1 MTCKRS
7 LVQFQYR
14 PPFNCSK
21 LGFPFRMDNLDMIEI
36 TYPDGSKQEIADGT
50 PIMEIVSGL
59 PQSVRKKAIAAR
71 IGGRTYDLQQTVE
84 EGGDFEVILAG
95 SEGSLDELRHSFSHL
110 MALALQKLFAG
121 VKFAI
126 GPSIRDGFYYDILL
140 DRRLTPEDL
149 ERIEKK
155 MKELLEAGGLKF
167 EREVLSRDEAIA
179 LFEKLDQPFKVEM
192 INDLEDDEVSIYR
205 LGEFTDLCIGP
216 HVPDVKFLKNYKLT
230 SLAGAYWRGDEKREM
245 LQRIYG
251 TSFFSADDLKTE
263 LDRREEA
270 KKRDHRKLGPQLELF
285 DIKEEA
291 GGGLVFWYPKG
302 YILRETIENY
312 WKDLHRRNGYGV
324 IMTPHIADSKLWK
337 TSGHLDYYRDNMFI
351 IGGEGDQEFV
361 LKPMNCPYH
370 ILIYKSKIHSYRDL
384 PIRYAEL
391 GTVYRNE
398 RSGTLHGLLRVR
410 GFTQDD
416 AHIFCTPEQ
425 LDDEIDKCFDLAHEI
440 LTTFG
445 FHDYKVELSAHDPE
459 SMEKYAGSE
468 QEWRMAEAA
477 LLKAIEKRDI
487 PFEKTPGEAVFY
499 GPKIDLKLI
508 DAIGRSWQAT
518 TIQFDFNLP
527 RRFDV
532 KYVTSEGNK
541 EYVYMIH
548 RALLG
553 SIERFV
559 GTLTEHY
566 AGAFPL
572 WLAPVQ
578 VVVIPVSPDQTDYA
592 RESVERLIAAGI
604 RAEADLRDEKLGYRI
619 RDAEV
624 KKVPYMA
631 VAGKKE
637 MGEGT
642 LDIRSKKK
650 GRLGARKLDEIIEEL
665 VDEIEGKA

>member
-1 MTCKRS
+1 VGGEYLPPRCFLYFRYS
-7 LVQFQYR
+7 LRV
-14 PPFNCSK
+14 
-21 LGFPFRMDNLDMIEI
+21 DNLNMLEI
-36 TYPDGSKQEIADGT
+36 TYPDGSKKEIAEGS

-71 IGGRTYDLQQTVE
+71 IGGRTYDLQQTID
-84 EGGDFEVILAG
+84 EGGDFEVVLAG
-95 SEGSLDELRHSFSHL
+95 SEGSLDELRHSSSHL
-110 MALALQKLFAG
+110 MALAIQELYPG

-126 GPSIRDGFYYDILL
+126 GPSIKDGFYYDILM
-140 DRRLTPEDL
+140 DHRLVPEDL
-149 ERIEKK
+149 EKIEDK
-155 MKELLEAGGLKF
+155 MGQLLRKGGLKF
-167 EREVLSRDEAIA
+167 ERKVMPRDEAIA
-179 LFEKLDQPFKVEM
+179 LFDKMEQPFKVEL
-192 INDLEDDEVSIYR
+192 ISDLDVDEVSIYS
-205 LGEFTDLCIGP
+205 LGEFTDLCTGP
-216 HVPDVKFLKNYKLT
+216 HVPAVKMLKHYKLT

-251 TSFFSADDLKTE
+251 TSFFSADDLKEE
-263 LDRREEA
+263 LERREEA
-270 KKRDHRKLGPQLELF
+270 KKRDHRKLGPALELF

-312 WKDLHRRNGYGV
+312 WKDLHRRNGYDV
-324 IMTPHIADSKLWK
+324 ILTPHIADSKLWK
-337 TSGHLDYYRDNMFI
+337 TSGHLDFYRENMFI
-351 IGGEGDQEFV
+351 IGDADGQEFV

-425 LDDEIDKCFDLAHEI
+425 LDEEVDKCFDLAHEI
-440 LTTFG
+440 LSTFG
-445 FHDYKVELSAHDPE
+445 FHEYTVELSAHDPE
-459 SMEKYAGSE
+459 NMEKYAGSE
-468 QEWRMAEAA
+468 KEWQMAEAA

-487 PFEKTPGEAVFY
+487 PFEKMPGEAVFY

-508 DAIGRSWQAT
+508 DALGRGWQAT

-532 KYVTSEGNK
+532 RYVTSEGKK

-553 SIERFV
+553 SVERFI

-578 VVVIPVSPDQTDYA
+578 AVVIPVSRDQNDYA
-592 RESVERLIAAGI
+592 VECLEKLKAAGI
-604 RAEADLRDEKLGYRI
+604 RAEVDLRDEKLGYRI

-624 KKVPYMA
+624 KKISYMA

-637 MGEGT
+637 MDEGT

-650 GRLGARKLDEIIEEL
+650 GRLGARKLDVFIKEL
-665 VDEIEGKA
+665 VDEIDRKD